1 MPLLYPFQEPLL
13 KSSDCRAEAWPLP
26 EIYDCCER
34 LRVEACPA
42 HKRAVQFFLRH
53 QPLNVVR
60 LDAATIK
67 NPQRGGLTH
76 GKLLPSASPEESVS
90 ISGNFGGCSTARANG
105 PDWLVRN
112 QNTGELVGGQR
123 TRATGE
129 LPAENFLRQA
139 SVAVFLRF
147 TQTNNG
153 SQAGIERDQRLLGDV
168 VVRFTE
174 ELAAFRVANDDV
186 AAAGFGEHRGGNFA
200 GESTFLAPGY
210 VLARDGD
217 VGAFRC
223 LGSRGDGGERRGDNN
238 VAVLG
243 VCD

>member
-13 KSSDCRAEAWPLP
+13 KSSDCRAEARPLH
-26 EIYDCCER
+26 EIYDRCER

-53 QPLNVVR
+53 QPPNIVR
-60 LDAATIK
+60 LDAAAIK

-76 GKLLPSASPEESVS
+76 RKLLPGASPEEPVS
-90 ISGNFGGCSTARANG
+90 FGGNFGGRGTARANG

-123 TRATGE
+123 AGATGE
-129 LPAENFLRQA
+129 LPAENFLREA

-147 TQTNNG
+147 TQANNG
-153 SQAGIERDQRLLGDV
+153 GQAGIERDQRLLGDV

-174 ELAAFRVANDDV
+174 ELAAFRVTDDDA

-200 GESTFLAPGY
+200 GESTFPAPGD
-210 VLARDGD
+210 VL
-217 VGAFRC
+217 
-223 LGSRGDGGERRGDNN
+223 
-238 VAVLG
+238 
-243 VCD
+243 